1 MAGRVNDKVIEIN
14 GSSLVKKSNA
24 LALSKIT
31 YGLSTNEMQLL
42 AYSIH
47 STNKENVSVFLK
59 KDFEKTF
66 NMESYSTP
74 RAIKDSDK
82 LMDMKISAQDLGE
95 DEFIKINVL
104 QMFHYKKGV
113 FTAKWAEM
121 VLDHILD
128 MKERYI
134 ITDMTM
140 VTKFKSSFSWLL
152 YEHLKAKYGAWST
165 VLTKEDIIDML
176 GVKKTSSYMKNTGT
190 LKKKILDIAI
200 EDLNQYSE
208 LKVSYEDIKEG
219 RSIVG
224 FKFIWSTGTL
234 VTQATNKQ
242 IETLKSLVTEIFN
255 DTLMYVDI
263 KDDKDRDRALSI
275 IRELKSIKTNYLD
288 GKEGITTEFYNECY
302 TKIQNYVIVLN
313 RLVTPKDDTEIEVP
327 MFDWLNN

>member
-47 STNKENVSVFLK
+47 STQKDNTSIFLK

-74 RAIKDSDK
+74 RASKDSDK
-82 LMDMKISAQDLGE
+82 LMDLKISTQDLGE

-113 FTAKWAEM
+113 FTVKWAEM

-152 YEHLKAKYGAWST
+152 YEHLKAKYGTWST

-190 LKKKILDIAI
+190 LKKKILDVAI

-224 FKFIWSTGTL
+224 FKFTWSTGTL

-288 GKEGITTEFYNECY
+288 GKEGITTEFYNDCY
-302 TKIQNYVIVLN
+302 AKIQNYVIVLN
-313 RLVTPKDDTEIEVP
+313 RLVTPKDDAEIEVP

>member
-1 MAGRVNDKVIEIN
+1 MVH
-14 GSSLVKKSNA
+14 LWLKSNA

-31 YGLSTNEMQLL
+31 YGLSLTKCNFLHIL
-42 AYSIH
+42 F
-47 STNKENVSVFLK
+47 TVRKKDNTSVFLK

-66 NMESYSTP
+66 DMESYSTP
-74 RAIKDSDK
+74 RANKDSDK
-82 LMDMKISAQDLGE
+82 LMDLKINAQDLGE

-113 FTAKWAEM
+113 FTVKWAEM
-121 VLDHILD
+121 VWITFLD

-165 VLTKEDIIDML
+165 VLTKEDVIDML

-200 EDLNQYSE
+200 EDLNQHSE

-224 FKFIWSTGTL
+224 FKFVWSTGTL

-263 KDDKDRDRALSI
+263 KNDKDRDRALSI
-275 IRELKSIKTNYLD
+275 IRELKSIRDEL
-288 GKEGITTEFYNECY
+288 
-302 TKIQNYVIVLN
+302 L
-313 RLVTPKDDTEIEVP
+313 R
-327 MFDWLNN
+327 